1 MLMKCLDMLRRVSW
15 AALLILAGG
24 CRTAG
29 RDIGYDDLRAGF
41 VDIPDTMQTSVYW
54 HWLAGNISEE
64 GVVADLEAMK
74 KAGIDRAFIAN
85 IGLTPQEVPTG
96 DVRLLSD
103 EWWRILHAALKRAAE
118 LDIEIGIFNSAGWS
132 QAGGPWIAPEQAMRR
147 LTDVR
152 RHVTGGGPV
161 RVELPRPSPEFQD
174 VKVLAWPSTA
184 SRTTTLGAGNCRI
197 ESSPALPGIGNL
209 LDGDEHSE
217 VRFAPGSVAIDFRT
231 DSLVTLRS
239 IRCLPSHAPV
249 FAQAV
254 LSVECGGEFEELT
267 RFRIDR
273 RRDRLDVGFDPYAA
287 VAVSFPAAAGS
298 RFRLELSGLT
308 AGSGLREVVLSSEPV
323 VDRYEEKTFAKMFQ
337 EPLPYWKE
345 YQWPAAADTASTVR
359 LGQVLDL
366 SDRLAGDTL
375 CWDAPA
381 GEWEILRTGMV
392 PTGVTN
398 FPALEGDGLGLEVD
412 KMSRTHLQAHFD
424 AFVSEILRR
433 IPARDRRTWRV
444 VVADSYEVG
453 GQNFTDDFLASF
465 ERRYGYSAVPFLPV
479 FDGVVVESPDASD
492 RFLWD
497 VRRLAA
503 DRLAYDHVGELT
515 RLCRRH
521 GLTTWL
527 ENYGHW
533 GFMGEFL
540 QYGGQ
545 ADEVAGEFWSEG
557 DLGNVENR
565 AASSCA
571 HIYGKQ
577 KVSSESFTCGG
588 AAYSRYPRLMKQRG
602 DRFFA
607 EGINNTLLHVCI
619 SQKPEYRRPG
629 LNTWYGNEFNRN
641 NTWYAQLDLFTDYL
655 KRCNFLLQQG
665 LDVADVCYF
674 IGEDTPKMTGIVQ
687 PALPRGYQFDYVNA
701 EVILRDMTV
710 RDGRWTL
717 PHGTSYR
724 LLVLPELKT
733 MRPELLDK
741 LERLVAEGGVLL
753 GPRPE
758 RSPSYENY
766 PQADERVRTTAARL
780 WGDAD
785 GKRSPTGQGMV
796 LCGMEMPEALAAV
809 DCLPDCAVPDD
820 CPVVYAHRRT
830 GGIDLYFLAN
840 QSSEKIAFPATFRV
854 AGRQPELWEPASGRI
869 RPLTSFEA
877 GEETTSVPL
886 ELEPLESVFV
896 VFARPASE
904 PAGPAAAN
912 YPAPRVVTEVS
923 GPWTLT
929 FDAGFGGPAEP
940 LLADTLFDWSRSPV
954 EAVKYYSGPVVYR
967 ADFHV
972 DERSGGPLFVDL
984 GEVMVM
990 ARVRVNGEDVGGVW
1004 TAPYRLDITRAVR
1017 PGVNTLEV
1025 EVVNTWV
1032 NRLIGDCALPAEE
1045 RTTWSPCNPWS
1056 AASPLQRAG
1065 LLGPVVVEEIEYE
1078 SYKH

>member
-1 MLMKCLDMLRRVSW
+1 
-15 AALLILAGG
+15 
-24 CRTAG
+24 
-29 RDIGYDDLRAGF
+29 
-41 VDIPDTMQTSVYW
+41 
-54 HWLAGNISEE
+54 
-64 GVVADLEAMK
+64 
-74 KAGIDRAFIAN
+74 
-85 IGLTPQEVPTG
+85 
-96 DVRLLSD
+96 
-103 EWWRILHAALKRAAE
+103 
-118 LDIEIGIFNSAGWS
+118 
-132 QAGGPWIAPEQAMRR
+132 
-147 LTDVR
+147 
-152 RHVTGGGPV
+152 
-161 RVELPRPSPEFQD
+161 
-174 VKVLAWPSTA
+174 
-184 SRTTTLGAGNCRI
+184 
-197 ESSPALPGIGNL
+197 
-209 LDGDEHSE
+209 
-217 VRFAPGSVAIDFRT
+217 
-231 DSLVTLRS
+231 
-239 IRCLPSHAPV
+239 
-249 FAQAV
+249 
-254 LSVECGGEFEELT
+254 
-267 RFRIDR
+267 FRIDR

-287 VAVSFPAAAGS
+287 VAVSFPAATGS

-308 AGSGLREVVLSSEPV
+308 AGCGLREVVLSSEPV

-337 EPLPYWKE
+337 EPLPYWNE

-424 AFVSEILRR
+424 AFVGEILRR
-433 IPARDRRTWRV
+433 IPARDRRTWKV

-497 VRRLAA
+497 MRRLVA
-503 DRLAYDHVGELT
+503 DRLSYDHVGELT
-515 RLCRRH
+515 RLCHRH

-741 LERLVAEGGVLL
+741 LERLVSEGGVLL

-758 RSPSYENY
+758 RSPSYEGY

-785 GKRSPTGQGMV
+785 GRRSQTGLGMV
-796 LCGMEMPEALAAV
+796 LCGMEMPEARAAV
-809 DCLPDCAVPDD
+809 GCPPDCAVPDD
-820 CPVVYAHRRT
+820 CPVVYGHRRT

-869 RPLTSFEA
+869 RPLASFEA

-904 PAGPAAAN
+904 PAGTAATN
-912 YPAPRVVTEVS
+912 YPAPRIVTEVS

-929 FDAGFGGPAEP
+929 FDAESGGPAEP
-940 LLADTLFDWSRSPV
+940 LVADTLFDWSRCPV
-954 EAVKYYSGPVVYR
+954 EAVKHYSGTVVYR
-967 ADFHV
+967 SDFHA
-972 DERSGGPLFVDL
+972 DLPSGGSLFVDL

-990 ARVRVNGEDVGGVW
+990 ARVRVNGVDVGGVW

-1017 PGVNTLEV
+1017 PGANTLEV

-1032 NRLIGDCALPAEE
+1032 NRLVGDAALPAEE
-1045 RTTWSPCNPWS
+1045 RRTWSPCNPWN